1 MTTRRRPWGAA
12 AAAILPAALILTL
25 VAPVSATAARMPDYP
40 SWQDVQNARKSQA
53 ATQAEIDKLEGL
65 LVALENKAAEL
76 GKVAQIKAEAYA
88 EARDA
93 LAAATQK
100 VERLKDR
107 AQTAQD
113 RADESA
119 ARAAQIIA
127 QLARTG
133 GGDLTVGLLIGNA
146 SETDDLLAR
155 LSTMSRITESSTDI
169 LARAQFDQKLAQSLT
184 DDAKVAEGIRSDLA
198 DRAQTAY
205 DDAKKASDDALAEV
219 AEQEK
224 HADRM
229 YAQLAALKNTTA
241 EIERQYQE
249 GLTEQQEETQNN
261 PPPGNPPPTTG
272 VDPTPD
278 PPVGSIVQQAIS
290 YAKAQL
296 GEPYA
301 FGGAGPS
308 SWDCS
313 GLTMK
318 SYSSAGVYIGTH
330 SVNNQYQ
337 TAKSQGRLVKVNAIK
352 AGDLLFYSSGGSTAN
367 GSMYHVTMYIGNG
380 QMIEA
385 PRPGTSVR
393 IVAVRGASDRLNPGY
408 LPVVDAS
415 LRRKRPEWANSLS
428 GLPAAGTRRSPSR
441 RSPRPPPRS
450 PSPRS

>member
-1 MTTRRRPWGAA
+1 MSTRRRPWGAA
-12 AAAILPAALILTL
+12 AAAIVPAALIFTL
-25 VAPVSATAARMPDYP
+25 VAPISATAEPSARTPDYP
-40 SWQDVQNARKSQA
+40 TWQDVQNAKRNQA
-53 ATQAEIDKLEGL
+53 AKAAEIDRLEGL
-65 LVALENKAAEL
+65 LVALEAKAVEL
-76 GKVAQIKAEAYA
+76 GKIAQIKAEAYA

-100 VERLKDR
+100 VDRLQDR
-107 AQTAQD
+107 ADKAQA

-133 GGDLTVGLLIGNA
+133 GGDVTLGLLMGSA
-146 SETDDLLAR
+146 SDTDNLLSR
-155 LSTMSRITESSTDI
+155 LGTMNRVSESSADI

-184 DDAKVAEGIRSDLA
+184 DEASVAESIRSDLA
-198 DRAQTAY
+198 DQAETALKDAQ
-205 DDAKKASDDALAEV
+205 KASDEALAQVE
-219 AEQEK
+219 EQKK
-224 HADRM
+224 HADTL
-229 YAQLAALKNTTA
+229 YAQLASLKNTTA
-241 EIERQYQE
+241 AVEKQYQE

-261 PPPGNPPPTTG
+261 PPPSSGGGGGGSG

-278 PPVGSIVQQAIS
+278 PPVGSIVQQAIA

-318 SYSSAGVYIGTH
+318 SYSAAGVYIGTH

-337 TAKSQGRLVKVNAIK
+337 LARSQSKLVPVGQIK
-352 AGDLLFYSSGGSTAN
+352 AGDLLFYSPGGSTAN
-367 GSMYHVTMYIGNG
+367 GSMYHVTMYIGGG

-385 PRPGTSVR
+385 PRPGVGVR
-393 IVAVRGASDRLNPGY
+393 IVAVRYGDLVPYA
-408 LPVVDAS
+408 A
-415 LRRKRPEWANSLS
+415 RPT
-428 GLPAAGTRRSPSR
+428 G
-441 RSPRPPPRS
+441 
-450 PSPRS
+450 